1 MKKSGLKMSEDNL
14 PNIGEVATT
23 EIDGLTIRYARSGVS
38 KGIPIL
44 LTAPWPESIYSF
56 HRLAPQLALEHPVI
70 LVDLPGFGLS
80 QSRTDVMAPEA
91 MGDFLIKLFQ
101 HFGINR
107 THVVAPDVGTP
118 ALLFADSKQPE
129 LFESLV
135 IGSAAMQPDL
145 AAGVLKDLI
154 YSPTGFLA
162 EAGSDGV
169 KPYLEHAAQLT
180 PAAIIEDFRAAS
192 AGRRLDEATQF
203 VRGYIQDC
211 PKLEPLLYNIKTPA
225 LIITGKNDAIVPP
238 VNGQFL
244 ADRLPNNRYLL
255 LDAEHRVWEEAA
267 SEYVETLTSWF
278 GGEYHA
284 LEKKSQ
290 IKLA

>member
-1 MKKSGLKMSEDNL
+1 MSNNNL
-14 PNIGEVATT
+14 PNIGAVATT
-23 EIDGLTIRYARSGVS
+23 EIDGLSIRFAQAGVS

-44 LTAPWPESIYSF
+44 LTAPWPESFYSF
-56 HRLAPQLALEHPVI
+56 HSLAPRLAADHPVI

-80 QSRTDVMAPEA
+80 KSRSDVMAPEA
-91 MGDFLIKLFQ
+91 MGDFLIKLLK
-101 HFGINR
+101 HFGISR

-118 ALLFADSKQPE
+118 AVLFADSKHQE

-135 IGSAAMQPDL
+135 IGSAAMQPNL

-162 EAGSDGV
+162 DVGADGV
-169 KPYLEHAAQLT
+169 KSYLEHAGLLT

-192 AGRRLDEATQF
+192 AGRRFEEATQF
-203 VRGYIQDC
+203 VRAYIQDC
-211 PKLEPLLYNIKTPA
+211 PKLEPQLYDIKTPA
-225 LIITGKNDAIVPP
+225 LIITGKDDTIVPP

-244 ADRLPNNRYLL
+244 ADRLPNNRYLV

-267 SEYVETLTSWF
+267 SEYIETITSWF
-278 GGEYHA
+278 GGDYQR

-290 IKLA
+290 RERLNT